1 MLLIFSLLSE
11 SISLTALG
19 SGDFGR
25 GCGDF
30 GGSMLA
36 RTLARSTGAISSTHT
51 PSPYLQQLLN
61 GGIRYAQG
69 QGTSPGK
76 GPVRPM
82 SASVR
87 GRSDSRERSRIDAK
101 FIADPAAFEAE
112 QKNVKEKRKRPSS
125 APATRN
131 RARSNSFSSYA
142 PQSSARTG
150 SSTGAKIK
158 PLYKKQPKVITVTAF
173 KNGGR
178 DIFTRVTAPTIKEL
192 LEMCTIKLGLL
203 SAARRVFLTDGREA
217 FSPKDIPREAEVYIS
232 QGEPYR
238 DPYKPVKTQ
247 EQLKRG
253 AMWTMNGILL
263 PQDVKR
269 GKTKL
274 SLSKR
279 LKTLVEKRRHRILI
293 FLNGQGVKG
302 QEVVASLD
310 ALQQFLDAC
319 TGCMSLSSPAR
330 VLYDWSGK
338 EIVDLNEADPLDK
351 VLQTATTPVLGP
363 LWVSKGEGFSPAGVE
378 VYIQDVLQNLRPK
391 LRAAKDYRS
400 QLQLAESGRT
410 GEVDRVELLSMD
422 KTEIK
427 NALNETDDLI
437 SDLSGTITKYKD
449 QLKVLEPR
457 VLEERDTGHEYKM
470 KHIKSLEATDRLV
483 GKQGLRLKVF
493 ENGRDEGET
502 LIYFNMR
509 DAERAAKG
517 DSKRLMEQLL
527 ATCTACQRL
536 ANPVSNPGPA
546 LSSVAKKLYD
556 RDGHE
561 ITNIYSLQTE
571 QEVWLSF
578 GEDFKAPSVS
588 VLQVCFD
595 KAQGVA
601 LPDGRTVAYREPVGG
616 EDAVEGIDRHS
627 HWEATVGFPLE
638 YDYTELRD
646 ERDIEEEE
654 ERIRN
659 KAATDRVVMHVK
671 SAGLDT
677 RGSFLQNKEDTNT
690 VLYPELSVQSKKKKG
705 WPPGCQTWVINQSG
719 LIYSRAMPQLALT
732 VNDNHRVETEVSEG
746 LTVGGFGVTMQKR
759 MVGNPAQQWSFS
771 PDGYIFSVAYPDL
784 VLTFLGDQGSQPTSD
799 LITPGLDLPQ
809 GVTAVDMNGTSED
822 SDYRPHLVDLEGEE
836 VLQVRTDPLAGLGE
850 GQEFSGQRSIVDV
863 VEKVPAKHPCAK
875 FQRWALKQEDLA
887 NMGQWKKSK
896 ISNPE
901 WNKLAYSWPVT
912 EDGVWNKEFKWPL
925 EGFLIPMA
933 PPLRKSKKKNPNGVV
948 PLRLKVVRNGDK
960 NPKNSVVIV
969 GPDLTNTALNGKKAL
984 HHKRRSSSTIH
995 VDDLSEDMADALH
1008 CDNMPRCTTLMDLP
1022 FAARRL
1028 FDDNGKEHGTLA
1040 ELKRDQVVFVSCGEA
1055 WVDPKLTESE
1065 RQRRTLLA
1073 NLASDVAQIKHYV
1086 ALRNPEELVM
1096 MVSGPLQPGSQVLV
1110 EKCSLSPEQQEVIA
1124 QAELTGEGGEHGEG
1138 EEKPHTLEE
1147 ILGEI
1152 GSAHERSH
1160 QRSEERLASRK
1171 RPWEQGFTSKYDEI
1185 IELGTEEEPQYS
1197 DMALYSKFRAV
1208 PPGEAPPGLEPGT
1221 SWFRTQEP
1229 FPQEKF
1235 SQDLNPGP
1243 PDLGAIPPEVPPGL
1257 EPGTSWFRVE
1267 HSAIVPHDPTI
1278 YLGAIPPEVPPGLEP
1293 GTFGSEPKSRSPRRS
1308 SPLSAQRFLVQ
1319 DGWVEMADCPGL
1331 VLGVAEQDVTGT
1343 SVSVVLV
1350 RKRDDDINQRWT
1362 LNKDGSINIKSNY
1375 GLVLG
1380 VALPPLPAGED
1391 TPPPGYVGVPIS
1403 LQPRRVAALG
1413 AANQR
1418 WLWDPV
1424 TGFIKAFATDVTDKG
1439 IIATFDARRRK
1450 LTHSFVARLLASEIT
1465 AANKAGVCTHAVTG
1479 AQELEQPGYA
1489 WAMPTAKGSQQA
1501 MVCVACARAM
1511 RGNFR
1516 LTKLNVSIPFSCAMG
1531 TTMKQKGQKFG
1542 GCFHCLNGKVDLSTY
1557 EAKKTLESWEEQL
1570 EQLRKERSVR
1580 TIQRQIS
1587 AAQMVQSLRVLAF
1600 KNGEGWFAEGTVLVG
1615 SSVYGLLEQA
1625 THRLNLASAARRIYT
1640 ADGNLVLDM
1649 KELIDW
1655 AVSDYEE
1662 QVQAY
1667 LHDEKDQREMTQE
1680 ENRKEEGAGDTME
1693 QPDELE
1699 FTYRYTNDD
1708 FDYCWDGFE
1717 LPDPSFT
1724 FSFEVKAAS
1733 DAHIALSESNANED
1747 GMYEI
1752 VIGTMMNRMSA
1763 IRQFKHEGLPDIR
1776 ITQRTPDI
1784 LSANEYHKFWISYD
1798 GNGTIEVRRDGEA
1811 DPIVQ
1816 WTDPDPLLV
1825 RYVGYSTGH
1834 GCDGEWHFT
1843 FKSDEDE
1850 IDGGGTKTMDSSMAD
1865 SFKRMDIQENTS
1877 RTTLRDRPSSAQV
1890 GERERRGSDSGT
1902 RQRHSSV
1909 DVNIQE
1915 LIRHPIPV
1923 WVSCGEPFI
1932 SPDVVASQRAL
1943 DQVHRE
1949 ERESVLKELQKEKH
1963 ILHQMQGRRYK
1974 GLSHPR
1980 FVPTTSSRNPV
1991 MLEGGW
1997 MEPSRDE
2004 VTREEAVEKL
2014 ETHLSEVKAVQKVER
2029 KKAGVGP
2036 RTVRTNRKLYEQPTT
2051 KRVLVYPNGE
2061 SADKAVYAWGAN
2073 LQQLLESC
2081 TIRLNLQRA
2090 APSRR
2095 KVEVKAAW
2103 SRARKQEGMEATDV
2117 LTVTPRTNPK
2127 VEVSARPRVGSPA
2140 GRRAIR
2146 LAGGPGPR
2154 VDPYGPPVLA
2164 LPAPGEG
2171 GSKRRPPL
2179 PPSAGKRR

>member
-1 MLLIFSLLSE
+1 MSKRERDKPKSLSTHKLGRSASGTVSYEDLIVAQYLDE
-11 SISLTALG
+11 IRKATK
-19 SGDFGR
+19 DK
-25 GCGDF
+25 
-30 GGSMLA
+30 
-36 RTLARSTGAISSTHT
+36 GATHT

-69 QGTSPGK
+69 TGPGK
-76 GPVRPM
+76 GATRPM
-82 SASVR
+82 SASVQ
-87 GRSDSRERSRIDAK
+87 GRSASQERSRIDAK
-101 FIADPAAFEAE
+101 FIADPAGFEAE
-112 QKNVKEKRKRPSS
+112 QKTMKEKRKRPSS

-150 SSTGAKIK
+150 SSTGGKIK

-178 DIFTRVTAPTIKEL
+178 DVFSRVTAPTIKEL
-192 LEMCTIKLGLL
+192 LELCTIKLSLL
-203 SAARRVFLTDGREA
+203 SAARRVFLADGREA
-217 FSPKDIPREAEVYIS
+217 FTPKDIPREAEVFIS
-232 QGEPYR
+232 QGEPYK

-269 GKTKL
+269 GKTKS

-319 TGCMSLSSPAR
+319 TGCMSLNSPAR
-330 VLYDWSGK
+330 VLFDWSGK

-391 LRAAKDYRS
+391 LRAAKDYKS
-400 QLQLAESGRT
+400 QLQLAEAGRT

-427 NALNETDDLI
+427 NALNETDELI
-437 SDLSGTITKYKD
+437 SDLSGTVTKYKD
-449 QLKVLEPR
+449 QLRVLEPR

-483 GKQGLRLKVF
+483 GRQGLRLKVF

-556 RDGHE
+556 REGQE
-561 ITNIYSLQTE
+561 INNIYSLKSE

-578 GEDFKAPSVS
+578 GEDFKPPSVS

-595 KAQGVA
+595 KAKGVT

-616 EDAVEGIDRHS
+616 EDSVEGIDRHS

-646 ERDIEEEE
+646 DRDIEEEQ

-659 KAATDRVVMHVK
+659 RAATDRVVTHVR

-690 VLYPELSVQSKKKKG
+690 VLYPELSVQTKKKKG

-746 LTVGGFGVTMQKR
+746 LTVAGFGVTMQKR

-784 VLTFLGDQGSQPTSD
+784 VLTFLGDQGSEPTSD
-799 LITPGLDLPQ
+799 LITPGLPQ
-809 GVTAVDMNGTSED
+809 GVTAVDMNGASED
-822 SDYRPHLVDLEGEE
+822 SDYRPNLVDLDGEE
-836 VLQVRTDPLAGLGE
+836 VLHSPRVDPLAGLGE
-850 GQEFSGQRSIVDV
+850 GNQFSGQKSIVDV

-969 GPDLTNTALNGKKAL
+969 GPDLTNMMRDMNKTALNGKKAL
-984 HHKRRSSSTIH
+984 HHKRRSSATLH

-1008 CDNMPRCTTLMDLP
+1008 CDNMPRFRELEMQLFLERCTTLMDLP

-1028 FDDNGKEHGTLA
+1028 FDDNGREHSTLTD
-1040 ELKRDQVVFVSCGEA
+1040 LKRDQVVFVSCGEA

-1073 NLASDVAQIKHYV
+1073 NLASDVAQIRHYV
-1086 ALRNPEELVM
+1086 TLRNPEELVM
-1096 MVSGPLQPGSQVLV
+1096 MVSGPLQPGSPVLV
-1110 EKCSLSPEQQEVIA
+1110 EKCTLSPEQQEVIA
-1124 QAELTGEGGEHGEG
+1124 QAELNGDGGEHGEHG
-1138 EEKPHTLEE
+1138 EEKPHTLED

-1197 DMALYSKFRAV
+1197 DMALYSKFR
-1208 PPGEAPPGLEPGT
+1208 
-1221 SWFRTQEP
+1221 
-1229 FPQEKF
+1229 
-1235 SQDLNPGP
+1235 
-1243 PDLGAIPPEVPPGL
+1243 
-1257 EPGTSWFRVE
+1257 
-1267 HSAIVPHDPTI
+1267 
-1278 YLGAIPPEVPPGLEP
+1278 
-1293 GTFGSEPKSRSPRRS
+1293 PKTRSPRRS

-1319 DGWVEMADCPGL
+1319 DGWVELADCPGL

-1343 SVSVVLV
+1343 AVSVVIV

-1375 GLVLG
+1375 SLVLG
-1380 VALPPLPAGED
+1380 VALPPLPPGED
-1391 TPPPGYVGVPIS
+1391 SPPPGYAGVPIS
-1403 LQPRRVAALG
+1403 LQPRRVASLG

-1424 TGFIKAFATDVTDKG
+1424 TGFIKAFATDVTDK
-1439 IIATFDARRRK
+1439 
-1450 LTHSFVARLLASEIT
+1450 EIT
-1465 AANKAGVCTHAVTG
+1465 AANKAGVCTYAVTG
-1479 AQELEQPGYA
+1479 AQELEQPGYT

-1516 LTKLNVSIPFSCAMG
+1516 LTKLNVSILFSCAMG
-1531 TTMKQKGQKFG
+1531 TTIKQKGQKFG

-1557 EAKKTLESWEEQL
+1557 EAEKALETWEEQL

-1587 AAQMVQSLRVLAF
+1587 AVQMVQSLRVLAF
-1600 KNGEGWFAEGTVLVG
+1600 KNGEGWFADGTVLVG

-1680 ENRKEEGAGDTME
+1680 ENRKEEGGGDTME
-1693 QPDELE
+1693 QPNEPE

-1717 LPDPSFT
+1717 LPESSFT

-1784 LSANEYHKFWISYD
+1784 LSATEYHKFWISYD

-1816 WTDPDPLLV
+1816 WTDPNPLLV

-1850 IDGGGTKTMDSSMAD
+1850 LDGGGRKTEDDNMAD
-1865 SFKRMDIQENTS
+1865 SFKRMDIQENTTRS
-1877 RTTLRDRPSSAQV
+1877 TLRDRPSSAQV
-1890 GERERRGSDSGT
+1890 GDRERRGSDSGT

-1997 MEPSRDE
+1997 MEPTRDE

-2073 LQQLLESC
+2073 LPQLLESC

-2090 APSRR
+2090 ARTLYTADGQKVQSWDDVERDQLLCVSSGEGYMNNKASRR

-2117 LTVTPRTNPK
+2117 LMVTPRSNPK
-2127 VEVSARPRVGSPA
+2127 VE
-2140 GRRAIR
+2140 
-2146 LAGGPGPR
+2146 
-2154 VDPYGPPVLA
+2154 VDPYGPPILA
-2164 LPAPGEG
+2164 LPAPGEGG

>member
-1 MLLIFSLLSE
+1 MSKRERDKPKSLSSHKLGRSSSGNVSYEDLIVAQYLDE
-11 SISLTALG
+11 IRKATKDKG
-19 SGDFGR
+19 
-25 GCGDF
+25 
-30 GGSMLA
+30 
-36 RTLARSTGAISSTHT
+36 STHT

-76 GPVRPM
+76 GPARPM

-178 DIFTRVTAPTIKEL
+178 DVFTRVTAPTIKEL

-269 GKTKL
+269 GKTKS

-427 NALNETDDLI
+427 NALNETDELI

-646 ERDIEEEE
+646 ERDIEDEE

-809 GVTAVDMNGTSED
+809 GVTAVDVNGTSED

-836 VLQVRTDPLAGLGE
+836 VLHVRTDPLAGLGE

-969 GPDLTNTALNGKKAL
+969 GPDLTNMMRDMNKTALNGKKAL

-1008 CDNMPRCTTLMDLP
+1008 CDNMPRFRELEMQLFLERCTTLMDLP

-1040 ELKRDQVVFVSCGEA
+1040 ELKRDQVVFVSCGEV

-1138 EEKPHTLEE
+1138 EDKPHTLEE

-1197 DMALYSKFRAV
+1197 DMALYSKFR
-1208 PPGEAPPGLEPGT
+1208 
-1221 SWFRTQEP
+1221 
-1229 FPQEKF
+1229 
-1235 SQDLNPGP
+1235 
-1243 PDLGAIPPEVPPGL
+1243 
-1257 EPGTSWFRVE
+1257 
-1267 HSAIVPHDPTI
+1267 
-1278 YLGAIPPEVPPGLEP
+1278 
-1293 GTFGSEPKSRSPRRS
+1293 PKSRSPRRS

-1380 VALPPLPAGED
+1380 VALPPQPPGED
-1391 TPPPGYVGVPIS
+1391 SPPPGYVGVPIS

-1424 TGFIKAFATDVTDKG
+1424 TGFIKAFATDVTDK
-1439 IIATFDARRRK
+1439 
-1450 LTHSFVARLLASEIT
+1450 EIT

-1511 RGNFR
+1511 RGSFR

-1557 EAKKTLESWEEQL
+1557 EAEKTLESWEEQL

-1865 SFKRMDIQENTS
+1865 SFKRMDIQENTT

-1997 MEPSRDE
+1997 MEPTRDE

-2090 APSRR
+2090 ARTLYTADGQKVQSWDDVERDQLLCVSSGESYMNNKASRR

-2127 VEVSARPRVGSPA
+2127 VEV
-2140 GRRAIR
+2140 
-2146 LAGGPGPR
+2146 
-2154 VDPYGPPVLA
+2154 DPYGPPVLA

>member
-1 MLLIFSLLSE
+1 MSKRERDKPKSLSSHKLGRSASGNVSYEDLIVAQYLDE
-11 SISLTALG
+11 IRKATKDKG
-19 SGDFGR
+19 
-25 GCGDF
+25 
-30 GGSMLA
+30 
-36 RTLARSTGAISSTHT
+36 STHT

-69 QGTSPGK
+69 TGPVK
-76 GPVRPM
+76 GPARPM
-82 SASVR
+82 SATVH
-87 GRSDSRERSRIDAK
+87 GRSASRERSRIDAK

-112 QKNVKEKRKRPSS
+112 QKTVKEKRKRPSS
-125 APATRN
+125 APAARD

-178 DIFTRVTAPTIKEL
+178 DVFTRVTAPTIKEL
-192 LEMCTIKLGLL
+192 LEMCTIKLSLL
-203 SAARRVFLTDGREA
+203 SAARRVFLSDGREA
-217 FSPKDIPREAEVYIS
+217 FTPKDIPREAEVFIS
-232 QGEPYR
+232 QGEPYK

-269 GKTKL
+269 GKTKM

-310 ALQQFLDAC
+310 ALQQFLDGC

-391 LRAAKDYRS
+391 LRAAKDYKS
-400 QLQLAESGRT
+400 QLQLAAAGRT

-427 NALNETDDLI
+427 NALNETDELI
-437 SDLSGTITKYKD
+437 SDLSGTVTKYKE

-470 KHIKSLEATDRLV
+470 KHIKSLESTDRLV
-483 GKQGLRLKVF
+483 GRQGLRLKVF

-556 RDGHE
+556 RDGRE
-561 ITNIYSLQTE
+561 ITNIYGLQTE

-578 GEDFKAPSVS
+578 GEDFKPPSVS

-595 KAQGVA
+595 KAQGVT

-616 EDAVEGIDRHS
+616 EDSVEGIDRHS

-638 YDYTELRD
+638 YDYAELRD
-646 ERDIEEEE
+646 DRDIEDEQ

-659 KAATDRVVMHVK
+659 KAATDRVVTHVK

-690 VLYPELSVQSKKKKG
+690 VLYPELSVQTKKKKG

-746 LTVGGFGVTMQKR
+746 LTVAGFGVTMQKR

-784 VLTFLGDQGSQPTSD
+784 VLTFLGDQGSDPTSD
-799 LITPGLDLPQ
+799 LITPGLPQ
-809 GVTAVDMNGTSED
+809 GVTAVDMNGASED
-822 SDYRPHLVDLEGEE
+822 SDYHPNLVDLDGEE
-836 VLQVRTDPLAGLGE
+836 VLHTRTDPLAGLGE
-850 GQEFSGQRSIVDV
+850 GDRFSGQKSIVDV

-912 EDGVWNKEFKWPL
+912 EEGVWNKEFKWPL

-969 GPDLTNTALNGKKAL
+969 GPDLTNMMRDMNKTALNGKKAL
-984 HHKRRSSSTIH
+984 HHKRRSSTTLH

-1008 CDNMPRCTTLMDLP
+1008 CDNMPRFRELEMQLFLERCTTLMDLP

-1028 FDDNGKEHGTLA
+1028 FDDNGKEHSTLTDV
-1040 ELKRDQVVFVSCGEA
+1040 KRDQVVFVSCGET

-1073 NLASDVAQIKHYV
+1073 NLASDVAQIRHYV
-1086 ALRNPEELVM
+1086 TLRNPEELVM
-1096 MVSGPLQPGSQVLV
+1096 MVSGPLQPGSSVLV
-1110 EKCSLSPEQQEVIA
+1110 EKCTLSAEQQEVIA
-1124 QAELTGEGGEHGEG
+1124 QAELNGDGGEHGEHG

-1197 DMALYSKFRAV
+1197 DMALYSKFR
-1208 PPGEAPPGLEPGT
+1208 
-1221 SWFRTQEP
+1221 
-1229 FPQEKF
+1229 
-1235 SQDLNPGP
+1235 
-1243 PDLGAIPPEVPPGL
+1243 
-1257 EPGTSWFRVE
+1257 
-1267 HSAIVPHDPTI
+1267 
-1278 YLGAIPPEVPPGLEP
+1278 
-1293 GTFGSEPKSRSPRRS
+1293 PKSRSPRRS

-1319 DGWVEMADCPGL
+1319 DGWVEMADAPGL

-1343 SVSVVLV
+1343 AVSVVLV

-1362 LNKDGSINIKSNY
+1362 INKDGSINIKSNY
-1375 GLVLG
+1375 SLVLG
-1380 VALPPLPAGED
+1380 VALPPLPPGED
-1391 TPPPGYVGVPIS
+1391 SPPPGYAGVPIS

-1424 TGFIKAFATDVTDKG
+1424 TGFIKAFATDVTDK
-1439 IIATFDARRRK
+1439 
-1450 LTHSFVARLLASEIT
+1450 EIT
-1465 AANKAGVCTHAVTG
+1465 AANKAGVCTYAVTG
-1479 AQELEQPGYA
+1479 AQELEQPGYT

-1501 MVCVACARAM
+1501 IVCVACSRAM
-1511 RGNFR
+1511 RGSFR

-1531 TTMKQKGQKFG
+1531 TTIKQKGQKFG

-1557 EAKKTLESWEEQL
+1557 EAEKSLEMWEEQL

-1587 AAQMVQSLRVLAF
+1587 AVQMVQSLRVLAF
-1600 KNGEGWFAEGTVLVG
+1600 RNGEGWFADGTVLVG

-1655 AVSDYEE
+1655 AVNDYEE

-1667 LHDEKDQREMTQE
+1667 LHDEKDQRDMTQE
-1680 ENRKEEGAGDTME
+1680 ENRKEEGGGDVME
-1693 QPDELE
+1693 QPNEPE

-1733 DAHIALSESNANED
+1733 DAHIALSESNANEE

-1776 ITQRTPDI
+1776 ITQRTPDV
-1784 LSANEYHKFWISYD
+1784 LSATEYHKFWISYD
-1798 GNGTIEVRRDGEA
+1798 GNGTIEVRRDGET
-1811 DPIVQ
+1811 DPIVE

-1850 IDGGGTKTMDSSMAD
+1850 LDGGGRKAEDDSMTD
-1865 SFKRMDIQENTS
+1865 TFKRMDIQENTT

-1890 GERERRGSDSGT
+1890 GDRERRGSDSGT

-1909 DVNIQE
+1909 EVNIQE
-1915 LIRHPIPV
+1915 LIRHPISV

-2036 RTVRTNRKLYEQPTT
+2036 RTVRTNRKLYQQPTT

-2073 LQQLLESC
+2073 LPQLLESC
-2081 TIRLNLQRA
+2081 TIRLSLQRA
-2090 APSRR
+2090 ARTLYTADGQKVQSWEDVERDQLLCVSSGESYMNNKASRR

-2117 LTVTPRTNPK
+2117 LMVTPRTNPK
-2127 VEVSARPRVGSPA
+2127 VE
-2140 GRRAIR
+2140 
-2146 LAGGPGPR
+2146 

-2171 GSKRRPPL
+2171 GSGSKRRPPL
-2179 PPSAGKRR
+2179 PPSACKRR

>member
-1 MLLIFSLLSE
+1 
-11 SISLTALG
+11 
-19 SGDFGR
+19 
-25 GCGDF
+25 
-30 GGSMLA
+30 
-36 RTLARSTGAISSTHT
+36 
-51 PSPYLQQLLN
+51 
-61 GGIRYAQG
+61 
-69 QGTSPGK
+69 
-76 GPVRPM
+76 
-82 SASVR
+82 
-87 GRSDSRERSRIDAK
+87 
-101 FIADPAAFEAE
+101 
-112 QKNVKEKRKRPSS
+112 
-125 APATRN
+125 
-131 RARSNSFSSYA
+131 
-142 PQSSARTG
+142 
-150 SSTGAKIK
+150 
-158 PLYKKQPKVITVTAF
+158 
-173 KNGGR
+173 
-178 DIFTRVTAPTIKEL
+178 
-192 LEMCTIKLGLL
+192 
-203 SAARRVFLTDGREA
+203 
-217 FSPKDIPREAEVYIS
+217 
-232 QGEPYR
+232 
-238 DPYKPVKTQ
+238 
-247 EQLKRG
+247 
-253 AMWTMNGILL
+253 MNG
-263 PQDVKR
+263 
-269 GKTKL
+269 
-274 SLSKR
+274 
-279 LKTLVEKRRHRILI
+279 
-293 FLNGQGVKG
+293 
-302 QEVVASLD
+302 A
-310 ALQQFLDAC
+310 
-319 TGCMSLSSPAR
+319 
-330 VLYDWSGK
+330 
-338 EIVDLNEADPLDK
+338 
-351 VLQTATTPVLGP
+351 
-363 LWVSKGEGFSPAGVE
+363 
-378 VYIQDVLQNLRPK
+378 
-391 LRAAKDYRS
+391 
-400 QLQLAESGRT
+400 
-410 GEVDRVELLSMD
+410 
-422 KTEIK
+422 
-427 NALNETDDLI
+427 
-437 SDLSGTITKYKD
+437 
-449 QLKVLEPR
+449 
-457 VLEERDTGHEYKM
+457 
-470 KHIKSLEATDRLV
+470 
-483 GKQGLRLKVF
+483 
-493 ENGRDEGET
+493 
-502 LIYFNMR
+502 
-509 DAERAAKG
+509 
-517 DSKRLMEQLL
+517 
-527 ATCTACQRL
+527 
-536 ANPVSNPGPA
+536 
-546 LSSVAKKLYD
+546 
-556 RDGHE
+556 
-561 ITNIYSLQTE
+561 
-571 QEVWLSF
+571 
-578 GEDFKAPSVS
+578 
-588 VLQVCFD
+588 
-595 KAQGVA
+595 
-601 LPDGRTVAYREPVGG
+601 
-616 EDAVEGIDRHS
+616 
-627 HWEATVGFPLE
+627 
-638 YDYTELRD
+638 
-646 ERDIEEEE
+646 
-654 ERIRN
+654 
-659 KAATDRVVMHVK
+659 
-671 SAGLDT
+671 
-677 RGSFLQNKEDTNT
+677 
-690 VLYPELSVQSKKKKG
+690 
-705 WPPGCQTWVINQSG
+705 
-719 LIYSRAMPQLALT
+719 
-732 VNDNHRVETEVSEG
+732 
-746 LTVGGFGVTMQKR
+746 
-759 MVGNPAQQWSFS
+759 
-771 PDGYIFSVAYPDL
+771 
-784 VLTFLGDQGSQPTSD
+784 
-799 LITPGLDLPQ
+799 
-809 GVTAVDMNGTSED
+809 SED
-822 SDYRPHLVDLEGEE
+822 SDYRPNLVDLDGEE
-836 VLQVRTDPLAGLGE
+836 VLHSPRVDPLAGLGE
-850 GQEFSGQRSIVDV
+850 GNQFSGQKSIVDV

-969 GPDLTNTALNGKKAL
+969 GPDLTNMMRDMNKTALNGKKAL
-984 HHKRRSSSTIH
+984 HHKRRSSATLH

-1008 CDNMPRCTTLMDLP
+1008 CDNMPRFRELEMQLFLERCTTLMDLP

-1028 FDDNGKEHGTLA
+1028 FDDNGREHSTLTD
-1040 ELKRDQVVFVSCGEA
+1040 LKRDQVVFVSCGEA

-1073 NLASDVAQIKHYV
+1073 NLASDVAQIRHYV
-1086 ALRNPEELVM
+1086 TLRNPEELVM
-1096 MVSGPLQPGSQVLV
+1096 MVPGPLQPGSPVLV
-1110 EKCSLSPEQQEVIA
+1110 EKCTLSPEQQEVIA
-1124 QAELTGEGGEHGEG
+1124 QAELNGDSGEHG
-1138 EEKPHTLEE
+1138 EEKPHTLED

-1197 DMALYSKFRAV
+1197 DMALYSKFR
-1208 PPGEAPPGLEPGT
+1208 
-1221 SWFRTQEP
+1221 
-1229 FPQEKF
+1229 
-1235 SQDLNPGP
+1235 
-1243 PDLGAIPPEVPPGL
+1243 
-1257 EPGTSWFRVE
+1257 
-1267 HSAIVPHDPTI
+1267 
-1278 YLGAIPPEVPPGLEP
+1278 
-1293 GTFGSEPKSRSPRRS
+1293 PKTRSPRRS

-1319 DGWVEMADCPGL
+1319 DGWVELADCPGL

-1343 SVSVVLV
+1343 AVSVVIV

-1375 GLVLG
+1375 SLVLG
-1380 VALPPLPAGED
+1380 VALPPLPPGED
-1391 TPPPGYVGVPIS
+1391 SPPPGYAGVPIS
-1403 LQPRRVAALG
+1403 LQPRRVASLG

-1424 TGFIKAFATDVTDKG
+1424 TGFIKAFATDVTDK
-1439 IIATFDARRRK
+1439 
-1450 LTHSFVARLLASEIT
+1450 EIT
-1465 AANKAGVCTHAVTG
+1465 AANKAGVCTYAVTG
-1479 AQELEQPGYA
+1479 AQELEQPGYT

-1531 TTMKQKGQKFG
+1531 TTIKQKGQKFG

-1557 EAKKTLESWEEQL
+1557 EAEKALETWEEQL

-1587 AAQMVQSLRVLAF
+1587 AVQMVQSLRVLAF
-1600 KNGEGWFAEGTVLVG
+1600 KNGEGWFADGTVLVG

-1662 QVQAY
+1662 QIKEEQQVATNGESGESNVEAVQAY

-1680 ENRKEEGAGDTME
+1680 ENRKEEGGGDTME
-1693 QPDELE
+1693 QPDEPE

-1717 LPDPSFT
+1717 LPESSFT

-1784 LSANEYHKFWISYD
+1784 LSATEYHKFWISYD
-1798 GNGTIEVRRDGEA
+1798 GNGTIEVRRDEEA

-1816 WTDPDPLLV
+1816 WTDPNPLLV

-1850 IDGGGTKTMDSSMAD
+1850 LDGGGRKTEDDNMAD
-1865 SFKRMDIQENTS
+1865 SFKRMDIQENTTRS
-1877 RTTLRDRPSSAQV
+1877 TLRDRPSSAQV
-1890 GERERRGSDSGT
+1890 GDRERRGSDSGT

-1997 MEPSRDE
+1997 MEPTRDE

-2073 LQQLLESC
+2073 LPQLLESC

-2090 APSRR
+2090 ARTLYTADGQKVQSWDDVERDQLLCVSSGEGYMNNKASRR

-2117 LTVTPRTNPK
+2117 LMVTPRSNPK
-2127 VEVSARPRVGSPA
+2127 VE
-2140 GRRAIR
+2140 
-2146 LAGGPGPR
+2146 
-2154 VDPYGPPVLA
+2154 VDPYGPPILA